1 MDAITKLSGE
11 FLMDN
16 TNSKIVTLSFLAFS
30 ALIGF
35 TVATLLRVFSGAF
48 GIVARAMES
57 DLVRHALPA
66 LVALGLFAFLQFTP
80 SVLTWADEVIAE
92 IKKVVWPPIKDTRGM
107 TMVVVIMVFISGVIV
122 SLFDALSGFVL
133 NQLMK

>member
-1 MDAITKLSGE
+1 
-11 FLMDN
+11 MDN

-57 DLVRHALPA
+57 DLVRHAVPA

-80 SVLTWADEVIAE
+80 SVLAWADEVIAE

-107 TMVVVIMVFISGVIV
+107 TIVVVVMVFISGVIV

>member
-1 MDAITKLSGE
+1 
-11 FLMDN
+11 MDN

-35 TVATLLRVFSGAF
+35 TVATLLKVFSGAF
-48 GIVARAMES
+48 GVVARAMEL
-57 DLVRHALPA
+57 DLVRHGLPVA
-66 LVALGLFAFLQFTP
+66 IALGLFAYLQFNKNF
-80 SVLTWADEVIAE
+80 LAWADEVIAE
-92 IKKVVWPPIKDTRGM
+92 VKKVVWPPIKDTRGM
-107 TMVVVIMVFISGVIV
+107 TIVVVIMVFISGVIV